1 RRRDVRARRYV
12 AEPDRI
18 SGSSARGGGL
28 RGLRTCASRGRARM
42 TDAHEPPSLSHI
54 GLRTA
59 DLDRAAR
66 FYTLALPGAVLRR
79 RDEPDRRVWVRVL
92 GVTLEIAEVA
102 GWKPLDEAQRR
113 ALPQIGLLVGPREL
127 DQIVNRLDAAGVP
140 HHGPTLKMA
149 GQAVGVYFS
158 D

>member
-1 RRRDVRARRYV
+1 
-12 AEPDRI
+12 
-18 SGSSARGGGL
+18 
-28 RGLRTCASRGRARM
+28 M
-42 TDAHEPPSLSHI
+42 TDAHEPPGLSHI

-66 FYTLALPGAVLRR
+66 FYTRALPGAVLRR

-158 D
+158 DCDGNPFSLSCPEGYPSAGLPRNARMWFPSPWTWAEPVGD